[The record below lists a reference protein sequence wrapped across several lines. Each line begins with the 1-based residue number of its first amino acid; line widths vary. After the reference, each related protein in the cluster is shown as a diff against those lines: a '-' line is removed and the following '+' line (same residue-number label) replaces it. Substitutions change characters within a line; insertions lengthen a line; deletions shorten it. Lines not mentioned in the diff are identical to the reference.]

1 MSKVIEINDDNYEA
15 EVLRSAVPVLM
26 DFWGEHCGPCRILK
40 PVLSSLSES
49 LGDKAKVV
57 TVDVAVN
64 QKLFGEFG
72 VTVVPTLIVMKEGK
86 VVARMVGLKDLHQLQ
101 EALGV

>member
-1 MSKVIEINDDNYEA
+1 MIEINDDNFET

-40 PVLSSLSES
+40 SLLFSLAES
-49 LGDKAKVV
+49 LGDSAKIV

-64 QKLFGEFG
+64 QKLFGDFN
-72 VTVVPTLIVMKEGK
+72 VTVVPTLIVMKNGK
-86 VVARMVGLKDLHQLQ
+86 ETSRMVGLKDMHQLK
-101 EALGV
+101 EALAV